1 MGFFTHRPFGRA
13 AALTLA
19 AAMLLGAPSAL
30 AAQVPVELLGQENS
44 ISAPSVALTRSGKC
58 GEAVNWGLGADNVLY
73 IYGSGPM
80 SDFST
85 NEGSRAP
92 WAEELLAASPDGL
105 STIQAVQVCEGVTKL
120 GAFAFN
126 NVGSAYYTGLTSI
139 TLPDSLQ
146 EVGRR
151 ALYGCKALSSIEVS
165 AANPCLAVQDGI
177 LYNKAMTQLIR
188 CPAAGGLTAYTVPA
202 SVTELAEGAF
212 ASCTSLES
220 IVLPEG
226 MTSIADNAFEG
237 CSALREVTL
246 PSTLKTLNYACFGW
260 CSSLTNIVLPEGT
273 EKLDWSVFASC
284 TSLSSVTIPSSVKT
298 IDVYAFNKCPLK
310 EVKISKDCVLGSQA
324 FGKDVKIKYYH

>member
-19 AAMLLGAPSAL
+19 AAMLLGTPSAL

-44 ISAPSVALTRSGKC
+44 ISAPGVALVRSGKC

-80 SDFST
+80 NDFST

-126 NVGSAYYTGLTSI
+126 NAGSAYYTGLTSI

-165 AANPCLAVQDGI
+165 AANPCLTVQDSAHPLPRRRRSDGLYHSGQRDRAGRRCLCI
-177 LYNKAMTQLIR
+177 LHL
-188 CPAAGGLTAYTVPA
+188 AGEHRAPGGDDQHCRQCL
-202 SVTELAEGAF
+202 
-212 ASCTSLES
+212 
-220 IVLPEG
+220 
-226 MTSIADNAFEG
+226 
-237 CSALREVTL
+237 
-246 PSTLKTLNYACFGW
+246 
-260 CSSLTNIVLPEGT
+260 
-273 EKLDWSVFASC
+273 
-284 TSLSSVTIPSSVKT
+284 
-298 IDVYAFNKCPLK
+298 
-310 EVKISKDCVLGSQA
+310 
-324 FGKDVKIKYYH
+324 

>member
-1 MGFFTHRPFGRA
+1 
-13 AALTLA
+13 
-19 AAMLLGAPSAL
+19 
-30 AAQVPVELLGQENS
+30 
-44 ISAPSVALTRSGKC
+44 
-58 GEAVNWGLGADNVLY
+58 VLY

-80 SDFST
+80 NDFST

-126 NVGSAYYTGLTSI
+126 NAGSAYYTGLTSI

-165 AANPCLAVQDGI
+165 AANPCLTVQDGI

>member
-1 MGFFTHRPFGRA
+1 MHSITSA
-13 AALTLA
+13 A
-19 AAMLLGAPSAL
+19 
-30 AAQVPVELLGQENS
+30 
-44 ISAPSVALTRSGKC
+44 
-58 GEAVNWGLGADNVLY
+58 
-73 IYGSGPM
+73 
-80 SDFST
+80 
-85 NEGSRAP
+85 
-92 WAEELLAASPDGL
+92 
-105 STIQAVQVCEGVTKL
+105 
-120 GAFAFN
+120 
-126 NVGSAYYTGLTSI
+126 AYYTGLTSI

-165 AANPCLAVQDGI
+165 AANPCLTVQDGI

-246 PSTLKTLNYACFGW
+246 PSTLKTLNYACFGLVQQPDEHRPAGRHREAGLVGL
-260 CSSLTNIVLPEGT
+260 CQLHQPVVRDHPQQCENDRRLRI
-273 EKLDWSVFASC
+273 
-284 TSLSSVTIPSSVKT
+284 
-298 IDVYAFNKCPLK
+298 
-310 EVKISKDCVLGSQA
+310 Q
-324 FGKDVKIKYYH
+324 

>member
-1 MGFFTHRPFGRA
+1 MGVFMHRPFGRA

-19 AAMLLGAPSAL
+19 AAMLLGTPSAL
-30 AAQVPVELLGQENS
+30 AAQVPAAFLEQENS
-44 ISAPSVALTRSGKC
+44 ISAPGVALVRSGKC

-80 SDFST
+80 NDFST

-126 NVGSAYYTGLTSI
+126 NAGSAYYTGLTSI

-165 AANPCLAVQDGI
+165 CSQPLSHPCRTASS
-177 LYNKAMTQLIR
+177 TIR
-188 CPAAGGLTAYTVPA
+188 P
-202 SVTELAEGAF
+202 
-212 ASCTSLES
+212 
-220 IVLPEG
+220 
-226 MTSIADNAFEG
+226 
-237 CSALREVTL
+237 
-246 PSTLKTLNYACFGW
+246 
-260 CSSLTNIVLPEGT
+260 
-273 EKLDWSVFASC
+273 
-284 TSLSSVTIPSSVKT
+284 
-298 IDVYAFNKCPLK
+298 
-310 EVKISKDCVLGSQA
+310 
-324 FGKDVKIKYYH
+324 

>member
-1 MGFFTHRPFGRA
+1 MLCGRFVNDKDQ
-13 AALTLA
+13 
-19 AAMLLGAPSAL
+19 LGRKYVAVVSDFL
-30 AAQVPVELLGQENS
+30 VEKLFPGTAYKETLGQE
-44 ISAPSVALTRSGKC
+44 IHAT
-58 GEAVNWGLGADNVLY
+58 
-73 IYGSGPM
+73 
-80 SDFST
+80 
-85 NEGSRAP
+85 
-92 WAEELLAASPDGL
+92 
-105 STIQAVQVCEGVTKL
+105 
-120 GAFAFN
+120 
-126 NVGSAYYTGLTSI
+126 
-139 TLPDSLQ
+139 
-146 EVGRR
+146 
-151 ALYGCKALSSIEVS
+151 
-165 AANPCLAVQDGI
+165 VQDGI

-273 EKLDWSVFASC
+273 EKLDWSAFASC

>member
-1 MGFFTHRPFGRA
+1 MGVFMHRPFGRA

-30 AAQVPVELLGQENS
+30 AAQVPAAFLEQENS
-44 ISAPSVALTRSGKC
+44 ISAPGVALVRSGKC
-58 GEAVNWGLGADNVLY
+58 GDAVNWGLGADNVLY

-80 SDFST
+80 NDFST

-165 AANPCLAVQDGI
+165 AANPCLTVQDGI
-177 LYNKAMTQLIR
+177 LYNKAMTQPIR
-188 CPAAGGLTAYTVPA
+188 CPAAGGLTASPVPA
-202 SVTELAEGAF
+202 RPATPARTVSAARPPPAAQRQRWVLAR
-212 ASCTSLES
+212 L
-220 IVLPEG
+220 
-226 MTSIADNAFEG
+226 
-237 CSALREVTL
+237 
-246 PSTLKTLNYACFGW
+246 
-260 CSSLTNIVLPEGT
+260 
-273 EKLDWSVFASC
+273 
-284 TSLSSVTIPSSVKT
+284 
-298 IDVYAFNKCPLK
+298 
-310 EVKISKDCVLGSQA
+310 
-324 FGKDVKIKYYH
+324 

>member
-1 MGFFTHRPFGRA
+1 MGRGAAGRFA
-13 AALTLA
+13 
-19 AAMLLGAPSAL
+19 
-30 AAQVPVELLGQENS
+30 
-44 ISAPSVALTRSGKC
+44 R
-58 GEAVNWGLGADNVLY
+58 
-73 IYGSGPM
+73 
-80 SDFST
+80 
-85 NEGSRAP
+85 R
-92 WAEELLAASPDGL
+92 L

-126 NVGSAYYTGLTSI
+126 NAGSAYYTGLTSI

-165 AANPCLAVQDGI
+165 AANPCLTVQDGI